1 MDRWDDDK
9 DYISKKEINIYLKKM
24 DCKFKEFVD
33 EIDFWNVCLIEYK
46 IMFLEFYWWNIFF
59 VFFF

>member
-9 DYISKKEINIYLKKM
+9 DYISKKEINIYFKKM

-46 IMFLEFYWWNIFF
+46 LMFLEFYWWNIFF
-59 VFFF
+59 VVFF

>member
-9 DYISKKEINIYLKKM
+9 DYISKKEINIYFKKM